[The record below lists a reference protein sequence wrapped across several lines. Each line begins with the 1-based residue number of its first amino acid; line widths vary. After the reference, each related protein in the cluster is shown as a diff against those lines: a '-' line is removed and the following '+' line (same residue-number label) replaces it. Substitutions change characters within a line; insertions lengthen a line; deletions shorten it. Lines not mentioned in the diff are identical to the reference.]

1 MGVKVTGTSPQI
13 GGDKGKAKKKKAGRP
28 SVYSKKVVKELCTRL
43 GNGENLNQICSDS
56 HMPGRATVNEWV
68 IKDKRGFAAKYARAR
83 NMGLDWMADNLLD
96 IADDGSNDWIG
107 DTGKVNHE
115 NINRSRLRVDARKWY
130 LSKLAPKRYGDK
142 VTLASDEDSP
152 AVPNRISVEFVKPE
166 KSDD

>member
-1 MGVKVTGTSPQI
+1 
-13 GGDKGKAKKKKAGRP
+13 
-28 SVYSKKVVKELCTRL
+28 
-43 GNGENLNQICSDS
+43 
-56 HMPGRATVNEWV
+56 
-68 IKDKRGFAAKYARAR
+68 
-83 NMGLDWMADNLLD
+83 ADNLLD